1 MRDTQELKKWID
13 EDPDFEII
21 APVPL
26 TLICFRHKNG
36 DAFNEKLLMK
46 MNESG
51 KMYMTH
57 TKLNNQYIIRFS
69 IGATTSSINSLK
81 ETWNYIVKC
90 AREIKTS

>member
-1 MRDTQELKKWID
+1 MKDTQELKKWID
-13 EDPDFEII
+13 EDPDFEIV

-36 DAFNEKLLMK
+36 DTFNEKLLRM

-57 TKLNNQYIIRFS
+57 TKLNDQFIIRFS
-69 IGATTSSINSLK
+69 IGSTTSNINYLK

>member
-1 MRDTQELKKWID
+1 
-13 EDPDFEII
+13 
-21 APVPL
+21 
-26 TLICFRHKNG
+26 
-36 DAFNEKLLMK
+36 

-57 TKLNNQYIIRFS
+57 TKLNNQYVIRFS